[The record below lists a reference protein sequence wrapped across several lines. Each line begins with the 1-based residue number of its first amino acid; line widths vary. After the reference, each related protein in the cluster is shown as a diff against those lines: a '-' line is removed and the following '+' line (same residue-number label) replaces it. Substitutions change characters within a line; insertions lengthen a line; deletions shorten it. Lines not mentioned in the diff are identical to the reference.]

1 MRFIFLTRFME
12 FAASPIAFISHELK
26 QVVIQFLN
34 KLVPSAHYIKSVV
47 AVNWTV
53 VGCQVVHYFCSIL
66 QKTVFTDK
74 FSTTFTLE
82 PLAVITKGSAAK
94 GSTQVYS
101 GEKFLVP
108 IVIPSFTPGLTCSL
122 INVEYIVQVNNF
134 ATFLLFNNRYMYM
147 LYGTTLV

>member
-1 MRFIFLTRFME
+1 MRFFFLTRFME

-134 ATFLLFNNRYMYM
+134 ATLLLFNNRYMYM